1 MCKLYVD
8 VEKSSTELSYAVRGS
23 DSFPLENCILFYFFL
38 LALHEREGMLSF
50 SLINFILFLL
60 VCYFYGILAQN
71 FCFQL
76 NKITSQL
83 WHILLS
89 LFGISKS
96 WITL

>member
-1 MCKLYVD
+1 MW
-8 VEKSSTELSYAVRGS
+8 KSHPQNSATLLGAVTV
-23 DSFPLENCILFYFFL
+23 FHWKTAFYFFL

-50 SLINFILFLL
+50 SLLNFILFLL

-76 NKITSQL
+76 NKITCQL

-89 LFGISKS
+89 LVGISKS